1 MAGTKSP
8 NRTSLLAFDGADLQS
23 VPHILMEFLY
33 FYPNFYLLEKGIVLK
48 STGSR
53 YKILYGDGKTIDCS
67 IKGKLRIK
75 EVRTTNPV
83 AVGDNILFEIE
94 NKTGSGII
102 TEILDRRNYIL
113 RKASNLSRH
122 SQILAANIDQVLLMV
137 TIILPETPVEFIDR
151 FLITAEAYRV
161 PAKLII
167 NKTDLYG
174 EDEIAKMEYVESI
187 YNKIGYDTIRLSVKE
202 TTNIEALKDILKG
215 KTSLIA
221 GNSGVGKTTL
231 LNTLNPELHLKTA
244 EISDYHKQ
252 GKHITTFP
260 EMHIMPF
267 GAYVIDTPGIRG
279 FGVVDMEKNEIYHF
293 FREIFVVSKG
303 CRFNNCLHLDEPGC
317 AVRSAVEKGDIAFYR
332 YKSYLNIMEGD
343 NGKYR

>member
-1 MAGTKSP
+1 LGRAV
-8 NRTSLLAFDGADLQS
+8 F
-23 VPHILMEFLY
+23 FLTFVSNY
-33 FYPNFYLLEKGIVLK
+33 CLLEKGIVLK

-53 YKILYGDGKTIDCS
+53 YRVLYGDGKIIDCS

-75 EVRTTNPV
+75 EFRTTNPV

-94 NKTGSGII
+94 KKTNSGII
-102 TEILDRRNYIL
+102 TEVLDRRNWIL
-113 RKASNLSRH
+113 RKASNLSKH
-122 SQILAANIDQVLLMV
+122 SQIIAANIDQVFLMI

-161 PAKLII
+161 PAKIII

-174 EDEIAKMEYVESI
+174 ENEMAKMEYLEAL
-187 YNKIGYDTIRLSVKE
+187 YKNIGYECIRLSLKE
-202 TTNIEALKDILKG
+202 ETNMDVLKQLMKG
-215 KTSLIA
+215 KTSLIS

-231 LNTLNPELHLKTA
+231 LNAFNPLLNLKTA
-244 EISDYHKQ
+244 EISNYHKQ

-260 EMHIMPF
+260 EMHKMPF
-267 GAYVIDTPGIRG
+267 DGYIIDTPGIRG
-279 FGVVDMEKNEIYHF
+279 FGVVDMERNEIYHF
-293 FREIFVVSKG
+293 FREIFTISKE

-317 AVRSAVEKGDIAFYR
+317 AVRDAVEKGEIAFLR
-332 YKSYLNIMEGD
+332 YKSYLNIMDGD